1 MNENMKILIEGLER
15 LNIKK
20 DGEKAEK
27 LLEYMNLVL
36 ETNRHFNLTA
46 ITEEKE
52 FIEKNI
58 LDSLTGLDSFEDGKR
73 IMDLGSGAGLPG
85 IVLGIYL
92 ENSDIVLVDS
102 LKKRVDFLER
112 TAKALG
118 LANVTAVH
126 ERAEELSRDPSFRE
140 SFDFVTAR
148 AVARM
153 NTLLEYTIPFLKV
166 GGKLVLYKASR
177 ADEEVREAENALNVL
192 GAKVI
197 RTNRLSLPFSDDE
210 RNLITVEKTD
220 KTPDRYP
227 RRPARIKKR
236 PL

>member
-227 RRPARIKKR
+227 RRPARIKKS

>member
-1 MNENMKILIEGLER
+1 MNENMEILLEGLDR

-112 TAKALG
+112 TAESLG
-118 LANVTAVH
+118 LYNITAVH
-126 ERAEELSRDPSFRE
+126 SRAEELSRDPSFRE

-197 RTNRLSLPFSDDE
+197 RTKRLALPFSDDE
-210 RNLITVEKTD
+210 RNLIKVEKAD

-227 RRPARIKKR
+227 RRPARIKKS